1 MGISREKREELV
13 EWDLH
18 EQTDVTPLEFTE
30 ELKPELYG
38 LQVSEANG
46 LVGGIDVIKHELQ
59 VLKDAYIDVIQLEI
73 TAENLPVFKDLRKN
87 FTKNRTS
94 AEKLRKAK
102 KSYFLNGGRF
112 VDAIFKSIDAER
124 EMMESKL
131 LEAEKY
137 FENLEK
143 EKARLLNLER
153 IEKVRPF
160 VEDADNMNFADF
172 SDYDFEDFVL
182 GKKTRFEN
190 EQKAKIEAEQKAE
203 AERIAEIE
211 RQKAIEIENAKL
223 KAEAEAKEKELQKER
238 EEAKRLQDIK
248 DDELAKERAEAKAK
262 QEAIELKAKQEREKA
277 EKEVLE
283 ERERTFKKVR
293 ELRSEACDFL
303 IEKGFEKTSDHGG
316 MYWFNIGGCKKSV
329 LNYKESNLYF
339 EKHDA
344 LDTFKK
350 LVSAE
355 VNLCLSEAEAEAKA
369 DAEIAR
375 ISAEKKA
382 SAELAKAPIKKQ
394 LSVWVE
400 SFNHGLQPV
409 ENETTKEILAKFE
422 SFKKWAKTEI
432 NKI

>member
-1 MGISREKREELV
+1 MGVSREKREDV
-13 EWDLH
+13 MEWDLH
-18 EQTDVTPLEFTE
+18 EQTEVIPLEFTD
-30 ELKPELYG
+30 ELKPELFG
-38 LQVSEANG
+38 LELSEANG
-46 LVGGIDVIKHELQ
+46 LAGGIDVIKYELE
-59 VLKDAYIDVIQLEI
+59 VLKNAYIDVIQLEI
-73 TAENLPVFKDLRKN
+73 TTENLPVFKDLRKN

-112 VDAIFKSIDAER
+112 IDAIFKNIDAER
-124 EMMESKL
+124 ELMESKL
-131 LEAEKY
+131 LEAEKF
-137 FENLEK
+137 FENQEK

-153 IEKVRPF
+153 IEKIKPY
-160 VEDADNMNFADF
+160 VEDTTGFNF
-172 SDYDFEDFVL
+172 SDFDDESFDDYVL

-190 EQKAKIEAEQKAE
+190 EAKARKEAEAKAE
-203 AERIAEIE
+203 AERLAEIE

-238 EEAKRLQDIK
+238 
-248 DDELAKERAEAKAK
+248 AEAKAK
-262 QEAIELKAKQEREKA
+262 QDAIELKAKQEREKA

-316 MYWFNIGGCKKSV
+316 MYWFNIGGCKQSV

-355 VNLCLSEAEAEAKA
+355 VNLCLSEAEAKAKA

-382 SAELAKAPIKKQ
+382 SAELAKAPIKNQ
-394 LSVWVE
+394 LSVWVN
-400 SFNHGLQPV
+400 SFDLPNTTV
-409 ENETTKEILAKFE
+409 DNDTTKEIKAKFE
-422 SFKKWAKTEI
+422 AFKKWSLTQI
-432 NKI
+432 NNL